1 MFTSIL
7 VAVDGS
13 KHAMDAVA
21 AAVSIAQFSGGHLT
35 LMTVPQP
42 VMIAAIE
49 GTMSYPMPYDKD
61 DLDRDAKKTL
71 KSSLALV
78 PAELTARTTT
88 SIIYGDPAHAIVEKA
103 VEMDADLIVLGR
115 RGLGSLM
122 GILLGSTSSKVSQLA
137 PCAVLTVK

>member
-13 KHAMDAVA
+13 KHGSEAVGAAVA
-21 AAVSIAQFSGGHLT
+21 IAQLSGGHLT
-35 LMTVPQP
+35 IATVPQP
-42 VMIAAIE
+42 VMVPAIE

-61 DLDRDAKKTL
+61 DLDRDAKINL
-71 KSSLALV
+71 VAALALV
-78 PAELTARTTT
+78 PENLAARTTT

-103 VEMDADLIVLGR
+103 VKMDADLIVLGR
-115 RGLGSLM
+115 RGLGTFM
-122 GILLGSTSSKVSQLA
+122 GILVGSTTSKVSQLA